1 MRGDGFR
8 VGRPR
13 MFAFAWAVAVNV
25 LCAALFWVIATV
37 VGSPTFL
44 SFWNRTVLA
53 KLGLTALFIVFGS
66 RALIW
71 YTRKLYTYAVRKARG
86 PFRLT
91 PLGFGL
97 GVFSITVAWLGVTMI
112 SESAYRAIK
121 LLITPQS
128 YDFTL
133 LLLPLVSFVQFLFSR
148 STLLWLL
155 AGGLVWQLA
164 ARLAHSRSTLLA
176 YYGDAAESESVM
188 AGTSLSFVRSWN
200 VVGYLVF
207 ILSLLFQS

>member
-1 MRGDGFR
+1 VVSRLR
-8 VGRPR
+8 RPQV
-13 MFAFAWAVAVNV
+13 AALAWAAGVNS
-25 LCAALFWVIATV
+25 LCALLFWIVATV

-44 SFWNRTVLA
+44 SFWNRTLPG
-53 KLGLTALFIVFGS
+53 KLGLTALFVVLGG

-71 YTRKLYTYAVRKARG
+71 YARKLYTYGARNERG
-86 PFRLT
+86 PYRLT

-112 SESAYRAIK
+112 SESAYRAVR
-121 LLITPQS
+121 LLITPQD

-133 LLLPLVSFVQFLFSR
+133 LLLPLISFVQFVFSR

-155 AGGLVWQLA
+155 AGGVVWQLA
-164 ARLAHSRSTLLA
+164 ARLLDSRSVLLA
-176 YYGDAAESESVM
+176 YYGRTRHTDDVTL
-188 AGTSLSFVRSWN
+188 GTSLSFVRTWN
-200 VVGYLVF
+200 VVGYMVF